1 MPRLDSLSL
10 TEKIRQHKEFNE
22 IPVILVTSLSKDE
35 DKKRGAEAGANA
47 DITKGNFNPQ
57 LLLDT
62 LKRLV

>member
-35 DKKRGAEAGANA
+35 DKKRGAKAGANA
-47 DITKGNFNPQ
+47 YITFGNFNQQ